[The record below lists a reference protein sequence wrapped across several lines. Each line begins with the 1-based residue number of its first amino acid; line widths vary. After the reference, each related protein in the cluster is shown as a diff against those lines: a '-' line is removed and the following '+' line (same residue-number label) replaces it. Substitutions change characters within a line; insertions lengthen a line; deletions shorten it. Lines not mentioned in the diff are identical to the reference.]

1 MSIDKR
7 YFDTIFSNNNND
19 FNETKDCYIEINS
32 NDNYATNPT
41 ISSLSYSDDHGNSE
55 NLTTEE
61 FTNYFLKI
69 FSDPI
74 SLDEDSENID
84 PYLLQ
89 LNTKHKKKIFE
100 VIYPAKNQ
108 QITTESEIK
117 YDFTKKIRSKNKQP
131 RFTNWDNIRRKI
143 KRRFVNTYLKN
154 KINMKLKKEGYE
166 TFIESF
172 PQEFAANVTKEFNRS
187 IINMTFGQIL
197 KTERFYSSKKLY
209 QYKYN
214 YKKNSEIVN
223 SINDG
228 RNSDLKELLNK
239 KFSELFEEYLNSD
252 EFKINEIQRL
262 RNSKKSKDIIY
273 IKKYEHFA
281 NNLIE
286 FFTKKD

>member
-1 MSIDKR
+1 MSNDKR
-7 YFDTIFSNNNND
+7 YFDTICSNNNND
-19 FNETKDCYIEINS
+19 FNEIKDCYIEINS
-32 NDNYATNPT
+32 NDNYAINPT

-55 NLTTEE
+55 NLTSEE

-89 LNTKHKKKIFE
+89 LNTKHKKKKFE
-100 VIYPAKNQ
+100 VIYPGKNQ

-131 RFTNWDNIRRKI
+131 RFTNWDNIRRVI

-239 KFSELFEEYLNSD
+239 KFSELFEEYLNSN

-286 FFTKKD
+286 FFAKKD

>member
-1 MSIDKR
+1 MSNDKR
-7 YFDTIFSNNNND
+7 YFDAICSNNNND

-61 FTNYFLKI
+61 FTNNFLKI
-69 FSDPI
+69 FSDRI
-74 SLDEDSENID
+74 SLDEDSEDID

-89 LNTKHKKKIFE
+89 LNTKHKKKKFE
-100 VIYPAKNQ
+100 VIYPTKNQ

-154 KINMKLKKEGYE
+154 KINMKLKKAGHE

-239 KFSELFEEYLNSD
+239 KFSELFEEYLISD

-286 FFTKKD
+286 FFAKKD

>member
-7 YFDTIFSNNNND
+7 YFDTICSNNNND

-108 QITTESEIK
+108 QIITESEIK

-131 RFTNWDNIRRKI
+131 RFTNWDNIRRVI

-154 KINMKLKKEGYE
+154 KINMKLKKAGHE

-197 KTERFYSSKKLY
+197 KTERFYLSKKLY

>member
-1 MSIDKR
+1 MSNDKR
-7 YFDTIFSNNNND
+7 YFDTICSNNNND
-19 FNETKDCYIEINS
+19 FNEIKDCYIEINS

-74 SLDEDSENID
+74 SLDEDSEDID

-89 LNTKHKKKIFE
+89 LNTKHKKKKFE
-100 VIYPAKNQ
+100 VIYPGKNQ

-131 RFTNWDNIRRKI
+131 RFTNWDNIRRVI

-154 KINMKLKKEGYE
+154 KINMKLKKAGHE

-209 QYKYN
+209 QYN

-262 RNSKKSKDIIY
+262 RNSKKPKDIIY

>member
-1 MSIDKR
+1 
-7 YFDTIFSNNNND
+7 
-19 FNETKDCYIEINS
+19 
-32 NDNYATNPT
+32 
-41 ISSLSYSDDHGNSE
+41 
-55 NLTTEE
+55 
-61 FTNYFLKI
+61 
-69 FSDPI
+69 
-74 SLDEDSENID
+74 
-84 PYLLQ
+84 
-89 LNTKHKKKIFE
+89 
-100 VIYPAKNQ
+100 
-108 QITTESEIK
+108 
-117 YDFTKKIRSKNKQP
+117 
-131 RFTNWDNIRRKI
+131 
-143 KRRFVNTYLKN
+143 
-154 KINMKLKKEGYE
+154 MKLKKAGYE

-172 PQEFAANVTKEFNRS
+172 SQEFAANVTKEFNRS

-239 KFSELFEEYLNSD
+239 KFSELFEEYLNSN

-262 RNSKKSKDIIY
+262 RNSKKPKDIIY
-273 IKKYEHFA
+273 IKKYEYFA

>member
-1 MSIDKR
+1 MSIDKI
-7 YFDTIFSNNNND
+7 YFDTICSNNNND
-19 FNETKDCYIEINS
+19 FNEIKDCYIEINS

-89 LNTKHKKKIFE
+89 LNTKHKKRIFE

-117 YDFTKKIRSKNKQP
+117 YDFTKKIRSRFKQP
-131 RFTNWDNIRRKI
+131 RFTNWDNIRRVI

-154 KINMKLKKEGYE
+154 KINMKLKKAGHE

-223 SINDG
+223 SINEG

>member
-7 YFDTIFSNNNND
+7 YFDTICSNNNND

-32 NDNYATNPT
+32 NDNYATNPI

-55 NLTTEE
+55 NLTSEE
-61 FTNYFLKI
+61 FKNNFLKI

-74 SLDEDSENID
+74 SLDEDGEDID

-100 VIYPAKNQ
+100 LIYHAKNQ
-108 QITTESEIK
+108 KIITEIEIK

-131 RFTNWDNIRRKI
+131 RFTNLDNIRRKI
-143 KRRFVNTYLKN
+143 KRRFVNAYLKN

>member
-7 YFDTIFSNNNND
+7 YFDTICSNNNND

-74 SLDEDSENID
+74 SLDEDSEDID

-89 LNTKHKKKIFE
+89 LNTKHKKKKFE
-100 VIYPAKNQ
+100 VIYPTKNQ

-131 RFTNWDNIRRKI
+131 RFTNWDNIRRVI

-223 SINDG
+223 SINEG

-286 FFTKKD
+286 FFAKKD

>member
-7 YFDTIFSNNNND
+7 YFDTICSNNNND

-32 NDNYATNPT
+32 NDNYATNPI

-55 NLTTEE
+55 NLTSEE

-74 SLDEDSENID
+74 SLDEDSEDID

-89 LNTKHKKKIFE
+89 LNTKHKKKKFE

-131 RFTNWDNIRRKI
+131 RFTNWDNIRRVI

-154 KINMKLKKEGYE
+154 KINMKLKKAGHE

>member
-69 FSDPI
+69 FSDRI
-74 SLDEDSENID
+74 SLDEDSEDTD

-89 LNTKHKKKIFE
+89 LNTKHKKRIFE

-108 QITTESEIK
+108 QINTEIEIK

-223 SINDG
+223 SINEG
-228 RNSDLKELLNK
+228 INSDLKELLNK

>member
-7 YFDTIFSNNNND
+7 YFDTICSNNNND

-61 FTNYFLKI
+61 FTNNFLKI
-69 FSDPI
+69 FSDRI
-74 SLDEDSENID
+74 SLDEDSEDID

-89 LNTKHKKKIFE
+89 LNTKHKKKKFE

-131 RFTNWDNIRRKI
+131 RFTNWDNIRRVI

-154 KINMKLKKEGYE
+154 KINMKLKKAGYE

>member
-61 FTNYFLKI
+61 FTNNFLKI
-69 FSDPI
+69 FSDRI
-74 SLDEDSENID
+74 SLDEDSEDID

-89 LNTKHKKKIFE
+89 LNTKHKKKKFE
-100 VIYPAKNQ
+100 VIYPGKNQ

-131 RFTNWDNIRRKI
+131 RFTNWDNIRRVI

-209 QYKYN
+209 QYN

-262 RNSKKSKDIIY
+262 RNSKKPKDIIY

>member
-7 YFDTIFSNNNND
+7 YFDTICSNNNND

-108 QITTESEIK
+108 QIITESEIK

-131 RFTNWDNIRRKI
+131 RFTNWDNIRRVI

-154 KINMKLKKEGYE
+154 KINMKLKKAGHE

-197 KTERFYSSKKLY
+197 KTERFYLSKKLY

-286 FFTKKD
+286 FFAKKD

>member
-69 FSDPI
+69 FSDRI
-74 SLDEDSENID
+74 SLDEDSEDID

-89 LNTKHKKKIFE
+89 LYTKHKKKKFE

-108 QITTESEIK
+108 QINTEIEIK

-131 RFTNWDNIRRKI
+131 RFTNLDNIRRKI

-154 KINMKLKKEGYE
+154 KINMKLKKAGHE

-209 QYKYN
+209 QYN

-223 SINDG
+223 SINEG

-262 RNSKKSKDIIY
+262 RNSKKPKDIIY

>member
-7 YFDTIFSNNNND
+7 YFDTICSNNNND

-74 SLDEDSENID
+74 SLDEDSEDID

-131 RFTNWDNIRRKI
+131 RFTNLDNIRRKI

>member
-69 FSDPI
+69 FSDRI
-74 SLDEDSENID
+74 SLDEDSEDID

-89 LNTKHKKKIFE
+89 LNTKHKKKKFE

-131 RFTNWDNIRRKI
+131 RFTNWDNIRRVI

-239 KFSELFEEYLNSD
+239 KFSELFEEYLNSN

>member
-7 YFDTIFSNNNND
+7 YFDTICSNNNND

-108 QITTESEIK
+108 QITTESKIK

-131 RFTNWDNIRRKI
+131 RFTNLDNIRRKI

-223 SINDG
+223 SINEG

-239 KFSELFEEYLNSD
+239 KFSELFEEYLNSN

-286 FFTKKD
+286 FFAKKD

>member
-69 FSDPI
+69 FSDRI
-74 SLDEDSENID
+74 SLDEDSEDID

-286 FFTKKD
+286 FFAKKD

>member
-7 YFDTIFSNNNND
+7 YFDTICSNNNND

-32 NDNYATNPT
+32 NDNYATNPI

-55 NLTTEE
+55 NLTSEE

-69 FSDPI
+69 FSDTI
-74 SLDEDSENID
+74 SLDEDSEDID

-89 LNTKHKKKIFE
+89 LNTKHKKKKFE

-108 QITTESEIK
+108 QINTEIEIK

-131 RFTNWDNIRRKI
+131 RFTNWDNIRRVI

-239 KFSELFEEYLNSD
+239 KFSELFEEYLNSN

>member
-7 YFDTIFSNNNND
+7 YFDTICSNNNND

-55 NLTTEE
+55 NLTAEE
-61 FTNYFLKI
+61 FTNIFLKI
-69 FSDPI
+69 YSDPI
-74 SLDEDSENID
+74 SLDEDSEDID

-89 LNTKHKKKIFE
+89 LNTKRKKKIFE

-108 QITTESEIK
+108 QITTESEVK

-131 RFTNWDNIRRKI
+131 RFTNLDNIRRVI

-154 KINMKLKKEGYE
+154 KINMKLKKAGHE

-172 PQEFAANVTKEFNRS
+172 SQEFAANVTKEFNRS
-187 IINMTFGQIL
+187 IINMTFGQML

-209 QYKYN
+209 QCKYN

-223 SINDG
+223 SINEG

-262 RNSKKSKDIIY
+262 RNSKKPKDIIY

-281 NNLIE
+281 NTLIE
-286 FFTKKD
+286 FFAKKD

>member
-7 YFDTIFSNNNND
+7 YFDTICSNNNND

-89 LNTKHKKKIFE
+89 LNTKHKKRIFE

-131 RFTNWDNIRRKI
+131 RFTNWDNIRRVI

-154 KINMKLKKEGYE
+154 KINMKLKKAGHE

-209 QYKYN
+209 QYN

-262 RNSKKSKDIIY
+262 RNSKKPKDIIY

>member
-1 MSIDKR
+1 MSNDKR

-61 FTNYFLKI
+61 FTNNFLKI
-69 FSDPI
+69 FSDRI
-74 SLDEDSENID
+74 SLDEDSEDID

-89 LNTKHKKKIFE
+89 LNTKHKKKKFE

-131 RFTNWDNIRRKI
+131 RFTNWDNIRRVI

-154 KINMKLKKEGYE
+154 KINMKVKKAGYE

-172 PQEFAANVTKEFNRS
+172 SQEFAANVTKEFNRS
-187 IINMTFGQIL
+187 IINMTFGQML

-239 KFSELFEEYLNSD
+239 KFSELFEEYLNSN
-252 EFKINEIQRL
+252 EFKINEIQ
-262 RNSKKSKDIIY
+262 NI
-273 IKKYEHFA
+273 
-281 NNLIE
+281 
-286 FFTKKD
+286 

>member
-1 MSIDKR
+1 MSNDKR
-7 YFDTIFSNNNND
+7 YFDTICSNNNND

-61 FTNYFLKI
+61 FTNNFLKI

-89 LNTKHKKKIFE
+89 LNTKHKKKKFE
-100 VIYPAKNQ
+100 VIYPGKNQ

-131 RFTNWDNIRRKI
+131 RFTNWDNIRRVI

-154 KINMKLKKEGYE
+154 KINMKLKKAGYE

-172 PQEFAANVTKEFNRS
+172 SQEFAANVTKEFNRS

-223 SINDG
+223 SI
-228 RNSDLKELLNK
+228 K
-239 KFSELFEEYLNSD
+239 LFAKCSY
-252 EFKINEIQRL
+252 F
-262 RNSKKSKDIIY
+262 
-273 IKKYEHFA
+273 
-281 NNLIE
+281 LI
-286 FFTKKD
+286 

>member
-7 YFDTIFSNNNND
+7 YFDTICSNNNND

-74 SLDEDSENID
+74 SLDEDSEDID

-89 LNTKHKKKIFE
+89 LNTKHKKKKFE

-131 RFTNWDNIRRKI
+131 RFTNWDNIRRVI

-154 KINMKLKKEGYE
+154 KINMKLKKAGHE

-223 SINDG
+223 SINEG

-239 KFSELFEEYLNSD
+239 KFSELFEEYLNSN

-262 RNSKKSKDIIY
+262 RNSKKPKDIIY
-273 IKKYEHFA
+273 IKKYEHLA

-286 FFTKKD
+286 YFAKKD

>member
-7 YFDTIFSNNNND
+7 YFDTICSNNNND

-74 SLDEDSENID
+74 SLDEDSEDID

-89 LNTKHKKKIFE
+89 LNTKRKKRIFE

-117 YDFTKKIRSKNKQP
+117 YDFTKKIRSKK
-131 RFTNWDNIRRKI
+131 RKI
-143 KRRFVNTYLKN
+143 
-154 KINMKLKKEGYE
+154 
-166 TFIESF
+166 
-172 PQEFAANVTKEFNRS
+172 RS
-187 IINMTFGQIL
+187 MVI
-197 KTERFYSSKKLY
+197 LY
-209 QYKYN
+209 QW
-214 YKKNSEIVN
+214 I
-223 SINDG
+223 
-228 RNSDLKELLNK
+228 
-239 KFSELFEEYLNSD
+239 
-252 EFKINEIQRL
+252 
-262 RNSKKSKDIIY
+262 
-273 IKKYEHFA
+273 
-281 NNLIE
+281 
-286 FFTKKD
+286 

>member
-7 YFDTIFSNNNND
+7 YFDTICSNNNND

-89 LNTKHKKKIFE
+89 LNTKRKKRIFE

-154 KINMKLKKEGYE
+154 KINMKLKKAGHE

-172 PQEFAANVTKEFNRS
+172 PQEFAANVTKEFNRP

-223 SINDG
+223 SIN
-228 RNSDLKELLNK
+228 K
-239 KFSELFEEYLNSD
+239 
-252 EFKINEIQRL
+252 
-262 RNSKKSKDIIY
+262 
-273 IKKYEHFA
+273 
-281 NNLIE
+281 
-286 FFTKKD
+286 